1 MFRNIDVVRLLYC
14 SVCVDLSQVT
24 ILHEP
29 SAVPVLAQ
37 PFQVVVGAVSA
48 AEYSITVS
56 GRLAE
61 EGKVA
66 VERMLKHA
74 KEVQAVVP
82 ELTGDLE
89 DLWNS
94 LRLFER
100 KLLVVKG
107 MMAEARSE
115 ALRCERD
122 MEMCY
127 DELHADDRFPVNE
140 QLLDETDRADVYAE
154 IRTLEVE
161 FAHWARIFT
170 VRAKERDDT
179 YEMRGRLGEN
189 RREILVRKTKI
200 VQELAHLREHVPA
213 AIGNVMGL
221 AAATE
226 AALTLNTSFQPSD
239 NHRSKWSRVAGM
251 NKGACQATHFSPSHP
266 VQRFYCTHLD
276 LVCMSYTTS
285 DVVFLF
291 LFTQFTRHTC
301 VLFSVCFSCQCCRA
315 PSRQQTKCESATEAT
330 AFISST

>member
-1 MFRNIDVVRLLYC
+1 VLK
-14 SVCVDLSQVT
+14 QVT

-66 VERMLKHA
+66 VERLLKHA

-100 KLLVVKG
+100 KLLVVKE
-107 MMAEARSE
+107 MMAKARNE

-127 DELHADDRFPVNE
+127 DELHADDRFPIQE
-140 QLLDETDRADVYAE
+140 QLLDESDRADIYAE
-154 IRTLEVE
+154 NRTLEVE
-161 FAHWARIFT
+161 FAHWARIYT

-179 YEMRGRLGEN
+179 YEMLGRLGEN

-200 VQELAHLREHVPA
+200 VHELAQLRSHVPA

-239 NHRSKWSRVAGM
+239 NHRSKWSRVADM
-251 NKGACQATHFSPSHP
+251 NKGECAVGWLFFSS
-266 VQRFYCTHLD
+266 FF
-276 LVCMSYTTS
+276 
-285 DVVFLF
+285 FL
-291 LFTQFTRHTC
+291 L
-301 VLFSVCFSCQCCRA
+301 
-315 PSRQQTKCESATEAT
+315 
-330 AFISST
+330 

>member
-1 MFRNIDVVRLLYC
+1 M
-14 SVCVDLSQVT
+14 
-24 ILHEP
+24 HEP

-66 VERMLKHA
+66 VERLLKHA

-100 KLLVVKG
+100 KLLVVKE
-107 MMAEARSE
+107 MMAKARNE

-127 DELHADDRFPVNE
+127 DELHADDRFPIQE
-140 QLLDETDRADVYAE
+140 QLLDESDRADIYAE

-161 FAHWARIFT
+161 
-170 VRAKERDDT
+170 
-179 YEMRGRLGEN
+179 
-189 RREILVRKTKI
+189 
-200 VQELAHLREHVPA
+200 
-213 AIGNVMGL
+213 
-221 AAATE
+221 
-226 AALTLNTSFQPSD
+226 
-239 NHRSKWSRVAGM
+239 
-251 NKGACQATHFSPSHP
+251 
-266 VQRFYCTHLD
+266 
-276 LVCMSYTTS
+276 
-285 DVVFLF
+285 
-291 LFTQFTRHTC
+291 
-301 VLFSVCFSCQCCRA
+301 
-315 PSRQQTKCESATEAT
+315 
-330 AFISST
+330 